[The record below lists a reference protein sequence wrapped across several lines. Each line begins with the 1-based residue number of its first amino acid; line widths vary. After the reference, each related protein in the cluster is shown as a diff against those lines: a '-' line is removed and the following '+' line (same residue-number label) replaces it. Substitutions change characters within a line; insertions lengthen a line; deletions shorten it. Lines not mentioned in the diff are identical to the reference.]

1 MVLYKHE
8 TGKVVTNVELLV
20 LILNKTECLKDI
32 LSSFMENGIKGAT
45 ILDSQG
51 MAHNLYEYNELR
63 FMGSLRMLLDPEHK
77 ESKTVLLVIE
87 KEKVQLVSKIVNE
100 ITGGLDKPD
109 TGIIFTLPV
118 NYVEGTATVEE
129 N

>member
-1 MVLYKHE
+1 MVLYKHK

-109 TGIIFTLPV
+109 TGISFTLPV
-118 NYVEGTATVEE
+118 NYVE
-129 N
+129 